1 MRRILSIFRLHDD
14 NPLTGWHA
22 LGIVCLFFGVII
34 AVNVAMALAATGT
47 FPGLVVKN
55 SYVASQHYNAL
66 LAESRAQKERGWS
79 VDLQAE
85 NGLLHVRLA
94 DPSDAP
100 ISGLDVMARVGRPAS
115 ASQDRVVDFEIGS
128 DGYVATAPLPPGR
141 WMVELEAWSSGRL
154 VYRATHP
161 LLVGGGGS

>member
-1 MRRILSIFRLHDD
+1 MRRFVSFFRLHDG

-22 LGIVCLFFGVII
+22 LGIVCLFFGTII
-34 AVNVAMALAATGT
+34 AVNVAMALMATGT

-66 LAESRAQKERGWS
+66 LKESRAQEDRGWS
-79 VDLQAE
+79 ADLQTE
-85 NGLLHVRLA
+85 DGVLEVRLT

-100 ISGLDVMARVGRPAS
+100 ITGLRVVARVGRPAS
-115 ASQDRVVDFEIGS
+115 ASEDRVLEFKIGT
-128 DGYVATAPLPPGR
+128 DGYVAMDTLPSGR
-141 WMVELEAWSSGRL
+141 WMVELEAWSSDRL

-161 LLVGGGGS
+161 LIVGGSRS

>member
-1 MRRILSIFRLHDD
+1 MRRVVSFFRLHDG

-22 LGIVCLFFGVII
+22 LGIVGLFFGTII
-34 AVNVAMALAATGT
+34 AVNVAMAVVATGT

-66 LAESRAQKERGWS
+66 LEEGRAQEDRGWTA
-79 VDLQAE
+79 DLQAE
-85 NGLLHVRLA
+85 DGVLQVRLT

-100 ISGLDVMARVGRPAS
+100 ITGLRVAARVGRPAS
-115 ASQDRVVDFEIGS
+115 ASEDRVLEFQIGS
-128 DGYVATAPLPPGR
+128 DGYLAVDTLPSGR
-141 WMVELEAWSSGRL
+141 WIVELEAWSSDRL

-161 LLVGGGGS
+161 LIVGGGRS